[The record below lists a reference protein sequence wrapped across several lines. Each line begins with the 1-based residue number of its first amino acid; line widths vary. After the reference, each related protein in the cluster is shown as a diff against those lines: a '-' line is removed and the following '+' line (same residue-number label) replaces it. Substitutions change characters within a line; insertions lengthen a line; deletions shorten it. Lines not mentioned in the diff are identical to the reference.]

1 MSTPYPIR
9 VTEARDAARDAA
21 AAMGI
26 DAALISS
33 LVDGFY
39 THVRADPVLGPIFDG
54 EIGDEWDEHLAK
66 LKRFWSSIM
75 LHDGSYSGRPMPV
88 HMKLTG
94 LTPEHF
100 QTWLTLFEQ
109 TLGEIGASEAAQ
121 AHFMDRA
128 RRIAQSFQLNIFYN
142 PKQG

>member
-1 MSTPYPIR
+1 MSTPNPIR
-9 VTEARDAARDAA
+9 ATEAREAARSAA
-21 AAMGI
+21 SAMGI
-26 DAALISS
+26 DAALISR

-39 THVRADPVLGPIFDG
+39 AHVRADAVLGPIFDG
-54 EIGDEWDEHLAK
+54 EIGDGWDEHLAK

-75 LHDGSYSGRPMPV
+75 LHDGSYSGRPMPA

-94 LTPEHF
+94 LTPQHF
-100 QTWLTLFEQ
+100 ETWLALFEQ

-128 RRIAQSFQLNIFYN
+128 HRIAQSFQLNIFYN